1 MIFVHVMVDSETSLF
16 METLKL
22 TSFGL
27 DGAEFRGEPRGRMG
41 ERDRPSFNRSEGV
54 ENSSERVIVVENQFI
69 RGGRVVRV
77 RYRCDGGGEG
87 VKIYGLDITE

>member
-1 MIFVHVMVDSETSLF
+1 MIFVHVMVDSETRLF
-16 METLKL
+16 MEALKL

-41 ERDRPSFNRSEGV
+41 EQDRSEGV
-54 ENSSERVIVVENQFI
+54 ENGSKRVIVVENQFI
-69 RGGRVVRV
+69 RGGRVVWI

-87 VKIYGLDITE
+87 VRIYGLDITE

>member
-1 MIFVHVMVDSETSLF
+1 
-16 METLKL
+16 
-22 TSFGL
+22 
-27 DGAEFRGEPRGRMG
+27 MG

-77 RYRCDGGGEG
+77 R
-87 VKIYGLDITE
+87 